1 MAKPNTR
8 LKQARHLRGWSQARV
23 AMALGTDAA
32 SVSRWERGVS
42 FPYPYFRE
50 RLCQLFEMDA
60 EKLGLL
66 PEHPPEPQQAEAPAR
81 NTDDSRP
88 LQLDSALPI
97 SVSSAFIGR
106 ELLFAQLKRE
116 LSDSAKGLCV
126 SLWSR

>member
-8 LKQARHLRGWSQARV
+8 LRQARHLRGWSQARV

-32 SVSRWERGVS
+32 SVSRWEREVS

-66 PEHPPEPQQAEAPAR
+66 PEHPPEPQQAEAF
-81 NTDDSRP
+81 TLKTSVSRP
-88 LQLDSALPI
+88 MHLDPALPLPGSSEVTGRQALLAQLTRELCDSAE
-97 SVSSAFIGR
+97 G
-106 ELLFAQLKRE
+106 
-116 LSDSAKGLCV
+116 GCV
-126 SLWSR
+126 AL